1 MNHPRIPPTI
11 KFTPLPAPIETAI
24 NTAIPSKSMVLS
36 DANPCRKCLQDNKPG
51 QTMLLVSYDPWLAD
65 SPYRQS
71 GPVFI
76 HQDPVCELADLPVG
90 SLVPMQQLSR
100 LLSVRAFD
108 KQHMMVGSRVIGGRD
123 LISCAESMF
132 GAEGEAEVE
141 YIHVHYAG
149 PGCFAVRL
157 DRVTGFSHQDS

>member
-1 MNHPRIPPTI
+1 
-11 KFTPLPAPIETAI
+11 
-24 NTAIPSKSMVLS
+24 
-36 DANPCRKCLQDNKPG
+36 
-51 QTMLLVSYDPWLAD
+51 MLLVSYDPWLAD

-100 LLSVRAFD
+100 VLSVRAFD
-108 KQHMMVGSRVIGGRD
+108 KQHIMVGFRVVDGRD
-123 LISCAESMF
+123 LISCVESMF

>member
-1 MNHPRIPPTI
+1 
-11 KFTPLPAPIETAI
+11 
-24 NTAIPSKSMVLS
+24 
-36 DANPCRKCLQDNKPG
+36 
-51 QTMLLVSYDPWLAD
+51 MLLVSYDPWLAD

-100 LLSVRAFD
+100 VLSVRAFD
-108 KQHMMVGSRVIGGRD
+108 KQHMMIGFQIVDGKD

-132 GAEGEAEVE
+132 GAEGEAEVNTSMC
-141 YIHVHYAG
+141 IMRVLA
-149 PGCFAVRL
+149 ALLL
-157 DRVTGFSHQDS
+157 DLME